1 MHKSNLL
8 WAGLVLASFTG
19 CAVEEGQETS
29 FGSPAPLAEG
39 APFEIGEEV
48 FENQE
53 AFIKTGRRCG
63 SDLTELEIMAMD
75 DEARAQGYSP
85 DGSGPFAAPL
95 YTGGVISVYFHVIHD
110 GVKGNLTQTQVN
122 DQIAVLNAAYATTGW
137 SFTLAAT
144 DWTLDNSWFKMGIG
158 SVAEDNAKAAL
169 RDGTADDLNIYS
181 ANPGG
186 GLLGWATF
194 PTSYAGNPLDDGV
207 VVLYDSLPGG
217 AAAPYNE
224 GDTLTHEVGH
234 WMGLYHTF
242 QGGCG
247 KTGDQVSDTP
257 SEKSAAYGCPVK
269 RDTCAGV
276 GTDPFTNFMD
286 YTDDY
291 CMNNFTVAQDTRM
304 DTQFSNSRWGK

>member
-1 MHKSNLL
+1 MDKSNL
-8 WAGLVLASFTG
+8 WWVGLVVAGFAG

-29 FGSPAPLAEG
+29 FGSPQPLAED
-39 APFEIGEEV
+39 APFELGEET
-48 FENQE
+48 FDNQE
-53 AFIKTGRRCG
+53 AFIKSGRRCG
-63 SDLTELEIMAMD
+63 SDLTEIEMAAMD
-75 DEARAQGYSP
+75 RELAAQGYSP

-95 YTGGVISVYFHVIHD
+95 YTGGVIPVYFHVIHD
-110 GVKGNLTQTQVN
+110 GVKGNLSQADVD

-137 SFTLAAT
+137 SFSLVAT
-144 DWTLDNSWFKMGIG
+144 DWTLNKTWFTMGYG
-158 SVAEDNAKAAL
+158 SAAESAAKAAL
-169 RDGTADDLNIYS
+169 RKGSADDLNIYS

-194 PTSYAGNPLDDGV
+194 PVDYAKNPLNDGV

-224 GDTLTHEVGH
+224 GDTATHEVGH

-242 QGGCG
+242 QGGCA
-247 KTGDQVSDTP
+247 KTGDYVSDTP

-269 RDTCAGV
+269 RDTCAGA

-291 CMNNFTVAQDTRM
+291 CMNNFTLLQDDRM